1 MLSQEQLTRFAA
13 SLPILR
19 QASPQLLREFQQS
32 AYYVRV
38 PAGNDVFAHGDR
50 VNAIALLV
58 SGVVRVYKVGETGR
72 EITLY
77 RFGTGESCVLTANAI
92 LSNQT
97 FSAIATV
104 EQDAEAIMI
113 PADTFREWVRRY
125 DIWLEFVLE
134 LFSQRLSSVI
144 EIVDEVAFRRMDIRV
159 AALLLERSRMQNPLS
174 ITHQEIA
181 AELGSSREVISRIL
195 ESLTRQGMIRLGRGT
210 IEVTD
215 HGSLQLLARR

>member
-1 MLSQEQLTRFAA
+1 MIEPAHFERIAA
-13 SLPILR
+13 SLSILR
-19 QASPQLLREFQQS
+19 HADPQLVREFQQG
-32 AYYVRV
+32 AYLVRI
-38 PAGNDVFAHGDR
+38 PAGREVFAQGDR
-50 VNAIALLV
+50 VDAIALLV

-92 LSNQT
+92 LSSQS

-113 PADTFREWVRRY
+113 PADTFRGWVRRY
-125 DIWLEFVLE
+125 DAWLRFVLD
-134 LFSQRLSSVI
+134 LFSQRLASVM

-159 AALLLERSRMQNPLS
+159 AAFLLERSPSRHPIQ

-195 ESLTRQGMIRLGRGT
+195 ESLTRQGMIRMGRGT
-210 IEVTD
+210 VEIAD
-215 HGSLQLLARR
+215 RRGLEAFALR